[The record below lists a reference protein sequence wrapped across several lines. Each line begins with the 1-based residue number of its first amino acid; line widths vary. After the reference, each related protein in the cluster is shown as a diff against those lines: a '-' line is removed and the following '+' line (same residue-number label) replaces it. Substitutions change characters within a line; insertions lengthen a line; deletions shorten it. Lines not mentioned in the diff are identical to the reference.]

1 MWKLHIFHD
10 PFFLHPLPEVAGNYS
25 YIVTQSLNNKTEQQE
40 VVVLFWA
47 KINFKTANYCNGII
61 QLLKKKKKLQHYY
74 SINEELYENSVS
86 QHI

>member
-47 KINFKTANYCNGII
+47 KINFK
-61 QLLKKKKKLQHYY
+61 LLITVRVLYNSLKKKKLQHYY